1 MASNDNIDLTIRAKL
16 DDKASKDLKNLSG
29 SIDKI
34 KGEVT
39 TTAKADTSAAENKV
53 KTYKDKLDSIQKS
66 VSTKVVANTKSAHAS
81 IENLKRKLDAF
92 DKKNY
97 DVKVSVKADG
107 DIKAISSLSRALQT
121 LEKRT
126 KDFSINVD
134 MGSTEKVAKNLENV
148 VDRIK
153 AIDKNAHISFSSEGF
168 NGLSSELKEIYGL
181 LKGINKYKDVNVSGR
196 ANISRQRATSNAI
209 EKEEDGF
216 KSYQQ
221 QLSSIAIRGQKAHQ
235 NGDIE
240 QLHALGN
247 EYAFVSKEMQD
258 YVAKMGMVDYNGQ
271 AKMMTPVIQR
281 LQEYGV
287 IAKDNYG
294 ILDKLKAS
302 QREFDNN
309 LVAKADF
316 TTASE
321 KVRAN
326 RGLAE
331 QALNNGDTAGYQA
344 HLAEAEKYKAIQQKI
359 TDEMKH
365 QVDLEIAKGRSADEV
380 NATLNQRIKA
390 LQTIAQDSYS
400 RGMTNDAKEIGTQI
414 MELKQKKL
422 ELEAMQAKSPYEQ
435 QRKEAQVISAKLAVE
450 LDKNKESQ
458 AVNDLR
464 AQLVSKTMQ
473 ATETGIESGAIAAS
487 TAISRYNAMIPIAVK
502 IKDEQA
508 LQELQSRITA
518 LGGTPITVRVNDNGA
533 QQQIKTLGQVYK
545 ELQVQAVQ
553 AADKLNDSFKNNQ
566 GIEEAKKELDDVLR
580 KIKEIKQANG
590 DFTYGGQADLLKRL
604 ATRYNPTSDTYAEL
618 TTRAKK
624 SRGNQREINS
634 DSGDSERGGFTVA
647 GAGAYITRFIGR
659 SSKGWGSFGEAM
671 SQAVVDMS
679 KLSESTDVVTRAFG
693 KMSAPLG
700 VLLGAMAIGVGVFQS
715 TLQMIQ
721 VFGNTLVNIGRTIY
735 QALQPG
741 IELYK
746 NQTSAM
752 FSFGAAILSNG
763 YDKQGN
769 KLQDSLQNK
778 NDIFGVSNQLVSR
791 AQIDAEMSAFSLDD
805 ILKSL
810 QGTLPVLMSKGMT
823 LNQAYDV
830 NEGVAGVA
838 KMLQLAPSQ
847 ILQETRDLAQ
857 GSITARGSQVA
868 GALGVTNQDL
878 AGKSAD
884 QIFDFLMEKFKN
896 YSDML
901 NQFEDTALGRAQQL
915 DERLSMVG
923 KAFVEEL
930 AGGFKSIAEY
940 IIGITG
946 KYVDKDEN
954 GNQIAHLDSIS
965 GHWYSDKEGEE
976 GADLGTEYSPQNAGF
991 ELSDGFQKAADI
1003 LQEIIG
1009 YIADAIDEVITFVE
1023 ETTSIG
1029 DPLEFAKEILEL
1041 IIDGLVIGVKI
1052 LISMVDTAL
1061 DVANAMETVVPVISL
1076 IGKLCQSVWAM
1087 IKMVFNAIVTGVRM
1101 AIYAIDGL
1109 LSYIPGVKVN
1119 LDGDFNGVLASM
1131 NDVKANVD
1139 GIFTPWTKTPFS
1151 SNWSELFGL
1160 NNKGDGTFGSLWR
1173 EGLKKG
1179 DGRPKNTNGLDMSKI
1194 RGNQNSVDKDADKKA
1209 KKAQREADKAR
1220 REAIRESQ
1228 RMLKERQQA
1237 LKEVLED
1244 KLQELKDTLKK
1255 NEIAYKEGFKSI
1267 GEYFTQKAELE
1278 KQEAQARLEEAQ
1290 QEREAIANSKFD
1302 SEYQKLS
1309 ALHKVDREIR
1319 KYTRELSNATKAQ
1332 QGVANILTQ
1341 YKNTMNGSNLFG
1353 TLNRVNSGTNRIN
1366 GGTQTNN
1373 KLLGVWKPKNDRSND
1388 TDSKLWDLA
1397 FKETEEAHK
1406 RGYVV
1411 NPGVFRGIHQ
1421 EEAQEAGILTSLAT
1435 KYNNYW
1441 GLKYDANNAAKYN
1454 MYDSGTWSGN
1464 PKDPGN
1470 YAGFYNIEDGI
1481 RAFFDNYI
1489 DHKGT
1494 SYLEEIANAS
1504 NDGYAVAQIM
1514 YNNGYFSGSPY
1525 AYGQVM
1531 SEYTDEYN
1539 SWGLPAVVD
1548 VFGNSLQAN
1557 TQAVQSNTQVISAKK
1572 AQSIAD
1578 LNSTIEYAITG
1589 TPEEVAKDITAPT
1602 VQMLNDAD
1610 NWIRAHNGT
1619 TIWTSGNRTWGGH
1632 TTHTKAD
1639 IQSGIFNNSSTRREF
1654 VKYMA
1659 SIGWAANNEY
1669 DYPSSYATGPHMDL
1683 DSTGNK
1689 WVTADNI
1696 SVDTSKTGMGSTTLN
1711 NLQQAREDTTDLEQQ
1726 MREALNKF
1734 IEEYNSVVEEIRAN
1748 IFGEMP
1754 DVTVKFRETF
1764 KKLRDAK
1771 NIAGTNKDA
1780 LALVEKLKIQIRQ
1793 QIAKT
1798 VTDFYM
1804 AMLETNLDRVQET
1817 GQDIANK
1824 FATGS
1829 VDNNQIKDFY
1839 KRYFG
1844 YFFGE
1849 GQNIDVMKKRLE
1861 ELKSKQAE
1869 YEKKYMNGYF
1879 GVDARDEKAL
1889 KDAGNHTREQYLKAK
1904 EHQYSTLNEQLYKV
1918 NNNKDATEE
1927 EIKTANLMVKT
1938 ARREVQGLYKL
1949 FDKEAHPYKD
1959 EIAKLEK
1966 SIELAMQTPLNQMIS
1981 LEEQFAEMQ
1990 RLGNV
1995 DEAQK
2000 IRRRLESARNT
2011 LYGIYDN
2018 WIKAIESKYDFESNY
2033 FEQMPVTNLQKEQGN
2048 RLLSAYKNKELAY
2061 ANQQKLDLLNNQYM
2075 YRLEKISEYE
2085 NKIKDLEK
2093 TNARGLH
2100 DNKWA
2105 DRNAQIARLNDKI
2118 QGLKFATGE
2127 LYKQIGDT
2135 TQIIRL
2141 EKELAKIPTL
2151 LQNIGKVAKQSLEDN
2166 LVTFLTDG
2174 VNEAKSFKEAFGNML
2189 MGILKDIQTFLAKET
2204 ARDLMTALFGH
2215 YHSEGIG
2222 NGDSKGNMYE
2232 KASAQAVKEIQTN
2245 DSHTRQQLETFANG
2259 EGILGSNLYTTY
2271 RYDVDKYKN
2280 AKAPKLQTPYFM
2292 SEQYKKSL
2300 NQPKYSFKLSDNPFT
2315 ISGSTVSKT
2324 LDADTTKKIL
2334 YDTRNKSKQIEQSID
2349 VDKLGADTQ
2358 AVVDRLNGINSTL
2371 QTIDSHITGKP
2382 VENKQVQENTEQLKE
2397 TAKVQ
2402 EETSKASVETV
2413 EKAQEQSAQEVAQ
2426 EAASNTTTQAQISSA
2441 TVSVDS
2447 AKVATENATNAI
2459 NSNTEQ
2465 KEAETSTNT
2474 VGTTS
2479 AGNIGT
2485 ASQNIGT
2492 TLGNSFANMMQP
2504 ITNAVSSFTNNITGF
2519 LNNGAFSSL
2528 LSSFD
2533 GLAGSAGAQLGGSV
2547 FAVSSLMKGDKKE
2560 KLLSMIYIELQ
2571 LIYNALISKASGFA
2585 TGGYISGIGTSTSD
2599 SIPAMLSNGEYVV
2612 KASSVRKYGT
2622 NFLNAV
2628 NDGSFSRIPNLIN
2641 VPKFADGGEVAAQET
2656 ARGMSTFAST
2666 LGTNVSSTT
2675 NMNVALVSN
2684 QEEAIAHFM
2693 RSPRGQRIMLDF
2705 TRGSAKFTNKIVG
2718 AY

>member
-39 TTAKADTSAAENKV
+39 TTAKADTSAEENKV

-97 DVKVSVKADG
+97 GVKVSVKADG

-168 NGLSSELKEIYGL
+168 NDLSSELKEIYGL

-196 ANISRQRATSNAI
+196 ANISRQRATSTVV
-209 EKEEDGF
+209 EKEEDVF
-216 KSYQQ
+216 KSYQK
-221 QLSSIAIRGQKAHQ
+221 QLSDIALRGQKAHQ

-247 EYAFVSKEMQD
+247 EYAFVSKEMQN

-344 HLAEAEKYKAIQQKI
+344 HLVEAEKYKAIQQKI

-390 LQTIAQDSYS
+390 LQTIAQDSYN

-518 LGGTPITVRVNDNGA
+518 LGGTPINLRVNDNGA

-566 GIEEAKKELDDVLR
+566 GIEEAKKELDDVLK

-604 ATRYNPTSDTYAEL
+604 ATRYKPTSDTYAEL
-618 TTRAKK
+618 TTRAEK
-624 SRGNQREINS
+624 SRGKQREINN
-634 DSGDSERGGFTVA
+634 DSGDSRRGGFTVA
-647 GAGAYITRFIGR
+647 GASAYLIRFVGR
-659 SSKGWGSFGEAM
+659 SSKGWGSFGEAL
-671 SQAVVDMS
+671 SQLVVDMS
-679 KLSESTDVVTRAFG
+679 KLSESSNVYLRALG
-693 KMSAPLG
+693 KMSAPLSI
-700 VLLGAMAIGVGVFQS
+700 VIGVVTTFTFVLNS
-715 TLQMIQ
+715 AVSMLQT
-721 VFGNTLVNIGRTIY
+721 FGNMLLQIGNLVYN
-735 QALQPG
+735 ALKPG

-746 NQTSAM
+746 NMVSAQY
-752 FSFGAAILSNG
+752 SFTAALMSNG
-763 YDKQGN
+763 YDSNGN
-769 KLQDSLQNK
+769 HLNR
-778 NDIFGVSNQLVSR
+778 NDASGISSELITK
-791 AQIDAEMSAFSLDD
+791 AQFDAEMSAFSFDE
-805 ILKSL
+805 ILRSL
-810 QGTLPVLMSKGMT
+810 QGTLPVLLAKGMS
-823 LNQAYDV
+823 LAQAYEV
-830 NEGVAGVA
+830 NKGVAGVS
-838 KMLQLAPSQ
+838 KLIQLTPSQ

-857 GSITARGSQVA
+857 GSITAKGSQVA

-884 QIFDFLMEKFKN
+884 EIFDFLMQKFTN
-896 YSDML
+896 FTSLL
-901 NQFEDTALGRAQQL
+901 NDFEDTAYGRAQQL
-915 DERLSMVG
+915 EDRLKLVSSKFVESLASGFKGLFESIIEWTGSWKGTGKDSNGKQVNATYDAIKQVWTNDETGEVLDKLDEDGNVIQHWQPSEKWYEWNDILQEALEALEEIVMYIAQAVDNTM
-923 KAFVEEL
+923 AFVEEATGISDPVEL
-930 AGGFKSIAEY
+930 AKDTIEVIVQLLEFSIGVIVYMVKLFEDMEQPILVVVNVLRIVFNLVMSILSVSASICDTIAGAIALIHSFVTGDTSYYKSAY
-940 IIGITG
+940 NNAKKQYSATG
-946 KYVDKDEN
+946 DVLSN
-954 GNQIAHLDSIS
+954 FANSIS
-965 GHWYSDKEGEE
+965 TPWHSYKD
-976 GADLGTEYSPQNAGF
+976 ALGTFTSNSGE
-991 ELSDGFQKAADI
+991 DGF
-1003 LQEIIG
+1003 
-1009 YIADAIDEVITFVE
+1009 F
-1023 ETTSIG
+1023 TSALKKYG
-1029 DPLEFAKEILEL
+1029 F
-1041 IIDGLVIGVKI
+1041 GVKQ
-1052 LISMVDTAL
+1052 D
-1061 DVANAMETVVPVISL
+1061 N
-1076 IGKLCQSVWAM
+1076 GK
-1087 IKMVFNAIVTGVRM
+1087 
-1101 AIYAIDGL
+1101 
-1109 LSYIPGVKVN
+1109 
-1119 LDGDFNGVLASM
+1119 
-1131 NDVKANVD
+1131 
-1139 GIFTPWTKTPFS
+1139 
-1151 SNWSELFGL
+1151 
-1160 NNKGDGTFGSLWR
+1160 
-1173 EGLKKG
+1173 
-1179 DGRPKNTNGLDMSKI
+1179 SKI
-1194 RGNQNSVDKDADKKA
+1194 GFDGAKGNPYPVDKDADKKA
-1209 KKAQREADKAR
+1209 KKAQREAAKAR

-1237 LKEVLED
+1237 LKEILDD

-1302 SEYQKLS
+1302 SEYQKLA

-1373 KLLGVWKPKNDRSND
+1373 KLLDVWKPKNDRSNE

-1406 RGYVV
+1406 HGYVV

-1421 EEAQEAGILTSLAT
+1421 MEAQENGVLTWLPRN
-1435 KYNNYW
+1435 YNNYW
-1441 GLKYDANNAAKYN
+1441 GLKYDANNASKYN
-1454 MYDSGTWSGN
+1454 MYDTGMGGDDGGT
-1464 PKDPGN
+1464 
-1470 YAGFYNIEDGI
+1470 YAGFNNIDDGI

-1489 DHKGT
+1489 AHKGT

-1514 YNNGYFSGSPY
+1514 YNNGYFTGNPY
-1525 AYGQVM
+1525 TYGQVM

-1610 NWIRAHNGT
+1610 NWIRAHKGT

-1639 IQSGIFNNSSTRREF
+1639 IQSGIFNNSSTRKEF

-1669 DYPSSYATGPHMDL
+1669 DYPSSSATGPHMDL

-1711 NLQQAREDTTDLEQQ
+1711 NLQQAQADTTDLEQQ
-1726 MREALNKF
+1726 MREVLNKF

-1754 DVTVKFRETF
+1754 DVTVKFKETF

-1817 GQDIANK
+1817 GQEIANK

-1829 VDNNQIKDFY
+1829 IDNNQIKDFY

-1849 GQNIDVMKKRLE
+1849 GQNIDAMKKRLE

-1869 YEKKYMNGYF
+1869 YEKKYMNEYF
-1879 GVDARDEKAL
+1879 GVDARDEQSL
-1889 KDAGNHTREQYLKAK
+1889 KYYGNPTRAQYLKAK
-1904 EHQYSTLNEQLYKV
+1904 EHQYSTFNEQLYKV

-2000 IRRRLESARNT
+2000 IRRKLESARNT

-2018 WIKAIESKYDFESNY
+2018 WIKAIESKYEFESNY
-2033 FEQMPVTNLQKEQGN
+2033 FDKMPVTNLQKEQGN
-2048 RLLSAYKNKELAY
+2048 QLLSAYKNKELAY

-2105 DRNAQIARLNDKI
+2105 DRNAQIARLNEKI

-2222 NGDSKGNMYE
+2222 NGDSKGNLYE

-2324 LDADTTKKIL
+2324 LDADTTKKVL
-2334 YDTRNKSKQIEQSID
+2334 YDTRDKSKQIEQSIN
-2349 VDKLGADTQ
+2349 VDKLGVDTQ
-2358 AVVDRLNGINSTL
+2358 AVLDRLNGINVTL
-2371 QTIDSHITGKP
+2371 QTIDSHITGKQISN
-2382 VENKQVQENTEQLKE
+2382 VQEQQSVEKGTIDENKNSVSIESQDNQIQDSNAQANVQATQQVDQGVSNLSSTVSIGTQDLSTKLDGLNQKAELMNQSL
-2397 TAKVQ
+2397 
-2402 EETSKASVETV
+2402 EEIKLAASDSGAV
-2413 EKAQEQSAQEVAQ
+2413 EKA
-2426 EAASNTTTQAQISSA
+2426 
-2441 TVSVDS
+2441 
-2447 AKVATENATNAI
+2447 
-2459 NSNTEQ
+2459 
-2465 KEAETSTNT
+2465 
-2474 VGTTS
+2474 
-2479 AGNIGT
+2479 
-2485 ASQNIGT
+2485 
-2492 TLGNSFANMMQP
+2492 
-2504 ITNAVSSFTNNITGF
+2504 
-2519 LNNGAFSSL
+2519 
-2528 LSSFD
+2528 
-2533 GLAGSAGAQLGGSV
+2533 
-2547 FAVSSLMKGDKKE
+2547 
-2560 KLLSMIYIELQ
+2560 
-2571 LIYNALISKASGFA
+2571 
-2585 TGGYISGIGTSTSD
+2585 TGGIINGIGTSTSD

-2718 AY
+2718 SY